1 MIMREILLCLLL
13 GLFFTACFGSACVPA
28 QCLKCNY
35 TVETVADSCSICSAR
50 CINMSVVPSDC
61 KTDFQV
67 SINSTVPEPDEGD
80 DITLTCVHNLPNVNL
95 TFEWEKE
102 GEGFLEGQNKS
113 QLVLESVLSDK
124 NGRYYCFVNST
135 CGHFQSS
142 PLDVTVKNNSVVI
155 LIICGVSALALVLI
169 LGIAMKY
176 KLKRDN
182 AQHKQRRMQREQN
195 EQRAIP
201 APFIP

>member
-1 MIMREILLCLLL
+1 MIMREILLCLLH

-28 QCLKCNY
+28 QCLKCDDK
-35 TVETVADSCSICSAR
+35 VETVADSCPLCSAH
-50 CINMSVVPSDC
+50 CINMSRVPSHC
-61 KTDFQV
+61 EKDFQV
-67 SINSTVPEPDEGD
+67 SINSTVSQPDEGD
-80 DITLTCVHNLPNVNL
+80 DITLSCVHNLPNVTL

-102 GEGFLEGQNKS
+102 GKLSLEGQNKS
-113 QLVLESVLSDK
+113 QLVLESVLSDD
-124 NGRYYCFVNST
+124 NGRYSCFVNST
-135 CGHFQSS
+135 CGRFQSS
-142 PLDVTVKNNSVVI
+142 PHDVTVKNNSVVI

-169 LGIAMKY
+169 MGIAMKY

-201 APFIP
+201 APVTP